1 MINIWLK
8 IVISI
13 EILYLYIYIKS
24 NNNLKLSSF
33 IQLNLVITGDSY
45 NKSNK
50 NSNDNKQDWKSD
62 ILKLDNSSIILKQKS
77 KGITDISN
85 KNFTTSNM
93 NLNIDSKVIDEDEIN
108 ENNISMNYK
117 NKVKECSYLH
127 IEETVDKL
135 VKLKIEITVTKI
147 QIQLHLDK
155 TRFCHGRHKFFS
167 TTSIKCIGSTRK
179 ANELS
184 QKLVDFIK
192 IYREEMKIYLGCM
205 EYNSREQSSKIIGY
219 RIHNNVE
226 ILKCTTDELSLLR
239 IKKVLEK
246 SRYLIL
252 RQSILS
258 ISRELESCHRCR
270 DNRNKNLC
278 KKCILM
284 SNCKEHI
291 LSRVELLKDK
301 VNEVRNKEHGCE
313 NFLALKQSTESLY
326 KDENILTKEKVSYIP
341 KEKSVKLRDSEDN
354 NTGKVNNYKELDIK
368 ESVTGIELDLPE
380 DILFQNE
387 EPDVLKEVSKLSRN
401 NNLIESNNKQTGK
414 MALSVQTEVQSD
426 LSNESKITNTK
437 LSELSKTSID
447 DNVEEENI
455 NKSSNKLQSISPTLD
470 LIYKGKDVGF
480 DDIRK
485 KYIETNLYKV
495 KKKLTQPKEQK
506 TKISLKNSLE
516 DIEPRTQQ
524 TKIIARS
531 LRPVEVQNHQTK
543 VIFSKKGLS
552 VPLYPKPNCTLSE
565 LEKLIGERNKLIKEK
580 NKSSEKVQKEL
591 LDMKIKEV
599 ENCMLQR
606 TSN

>member
-33 IQLNLVITGDSY
+33 IQLNLGIADDSY

-62 ILKLDNSSIILKQKS
+62 ILKLDNSPIILKQRS

-85 KNFTTSNM
+85 KNSTASNM
-93 NLNIDSKVIDEDEIN
+93 NPNIYSEVIDEDEIN
-108 ENNISMNYK
+108 EDNISVNYK

-135 VKLKIEITVTKI
+135 VKLKIKITVTKI

-155 TRFCHGRHKFFS
+155 TRFCHGRHRFFS

-179 ANELS
+179 TNELS

-192 IYREEMKIYLGCM
+192 KYREEMKIYLGCM

-219 RIHNNVE
+219 RIYSNIE
-226 ILKCTTDELSLLR
+226 ILKCTTEELSLLR
-239 IKKVLEK
+239 IKKLLEK

-258 ISRELESCHRCR
+258 ISRELENCNRCR

-291 LSRVELLKDK
+291 SNRAEFLKD
-301 VNEVRNKEHGCE
+301 EVKKLQNKEHGCE
-313 NFLALKQSTESLY
+313 TFLALEQSAESLY
-326 KDENILTKEKVSYIP
+326 KDENILTKEKVSNIP
-341 KEKSVKLRDSEDN
+341 KEKSVKLRDSE
-354 NTGKVNNYKELDIK
+354 Y
-368 ESVTGIELDLPE
+368 
-380 DILFQNE
+380 ILFQNE
-387 EPDVLKEVSKLSRN
+387 EPDILKGVSKLSRN
-401 NNLIESNNKQTGK
+401 NNPIESNNKQTNE

-426 LSNESKITNTK
+426 LSNESKRVNTK

-447 DNVEEENI
+447 DNIEEDI
-455 NKSSNKLQSISPTLD
+455 NKSSNKSQSISPTLD
-470 LIYKGKDVGF
+470 LRYKDENVGF
-480 DDIRK
+480 DGIRK
-485 KYIETNLYKV
+485 KDIETNLYKLT

-516 DIEPRTQQ
+516 YIEPRIQQ
-524 TKIIARS
+524 AKIITQSS
-531 LRPVEVQNHQTK
+531 LRPVELQNQQTK

-552 VPLYPKPNCTLSE
+552 VPLYPKPNCTLTE
-565 LEKLIGERNKLIKEK
+565 LEKLIRERNILIKEK
-580 NKSSEKVQKEL
+580 NKLSEKVQKEL

-599 ENCMLQR
+599 EDCMLQR